1 MPNSKFWK
9 FILNNVIII
18 CFTTFHYILA
28 FAIEFSYQKCSS
40 AVVILQ
46 ESGAIDIESVR
57 SYMLQYL
64 ADGSRSYSEP
74 YFTVSEVNDY

>member
-1 MPNSKFWK
+1 MQ
-9 FILNNVIII
+9 
-18 CFTTFHYILA
+18 
-28 FAIEFSYQKCSS
+28 FSYQNCSP
-40 AVVILQ
+40 AVIILQ

-74 YFTVSEVNDY
+74 YFTVSEVNNY

>member
-1 MPNSKFWK
+1 M
-9 FILNNVIII
+9 I
-18 CFTTFHYILA
+18 
-28 FAIEFSYQKCSS
+28 
-40 AVVILQ
+40 ILQ

-74 YFTVSEVNDY
+74 YFTVSEVNDYQVFSRWQQKLLGALLCVCLS